1 MFLLKSIKRFRLYIR
16 SCIVFWFTYFFILYK
31 KSIFVGIPTD
41 LSKAFNYTPRDL
53 LTDKLSDFGSFGL
66 YIGLRKENMKKN
78 TTIGSPSSD
87 LRNIL
92 FYISKW
98 SSFSS
103 VSFVIFSFDL
113 PYTCS
118 DLDNAIYA
126 DDTIPY
132 EFRQNSTGTI
142 GYLEPTINKIF
153 AWLKHNRLLAELC
166 YAFMLKFD

>member
-1 MFLLKSIKRFRLYIR
+1 MLESQQIYQKPSITPLVIYLQ
-16 SCIVFWFTYFFILYK
+16 TNLAILVVLASISAYGK
-31 KSIFVGIPTD
+31 KTG
-41 LSKAFNYTPRDL
+41 
-53 LTDKLSDFGSFGL
+53 
-66 YIGLRKENMKKN
+66 KKN

-166 YAFMLKFD
+166 YAFMLQKFD